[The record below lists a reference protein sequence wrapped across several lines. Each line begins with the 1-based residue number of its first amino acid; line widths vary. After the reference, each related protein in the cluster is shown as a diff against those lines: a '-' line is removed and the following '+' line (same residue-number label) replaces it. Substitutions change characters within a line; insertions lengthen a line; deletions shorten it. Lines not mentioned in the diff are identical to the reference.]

1 MANYNVDN
9 LSAYVEQN
17 KDELLNAVIFEG
29 STISRMHKQVG
40 VKKNATINILDTEP
54 TFQSA
59 SDCGFT
65 AAGDA
70 TLSQRE
76 IATGAIKVDMEIC
89 PKSLLGTYAEYLVRM
104 SAVAEGERMPFE
116 AEFTANLVNKIKA
129 GLEKAVW
136 QGDTASS
143 DTTLKHFDG
152 LLKIAGAETDVVK
165 TSLSAITTPETAY
178 AAVEKMYLAL
188 PEEALEQKACIFVA
202 PSVFRLFT
210 AALVNKNL
218 YHYAGPQNENVHEV
232 VFPGSDV
239 RVVCTPGL
247 AGLKKALA
255 TTEEN
260 LYYGT
265 DREGDEEEFDLWF
278 SKDNRAWRCTIQ
290 WNSGVQFAFPDRVVL
305 GTIA

>member
-17 KDELLNAVIFEG
+17 KDELLNALIFEG
-29 STISRMHKQVG
+29 ATISKMHKQVG
-40 VKKNATINILDTEP
+40 VKKNATINILDTNP
-54 TFQSA
+54 TFQSGD
-59 SDCGFT
+59 DCGFT
-65 AAGDA
+65 PAGAA

-76 IATGAIKVDMEIC
+76 IATGVIKVDMEIC

-136 QGDTASS
+136 QGDTAST

-152 LLKIAGAETDVVK
+152 LLKIAGAEASVVK
-165 TSLSAITTPETAY
+165 VSAAAVTTPATAWD
-178 AAVEKMYLAL
+178 AIQKMYVAL
-188 PEEALEQKACIFVA
+188 PEEALDKNACIFVS
-202 PSVFRLFT
+202 PSVFRLFMSHVV
-210 AALVNKNL
+210 ALNL
-218 YHYAGPQNENVHEV
+218 YHYAGAKNENVHE
-232 VFPGSDV
+232 FILPGTNV
-239 RVVCTPGL
+239 KVVCTQGL
-247 AGLKKALA
+247 SGLKKMVA

-260 LYYGT
+260 MYYGT
-265 DREGDEEEFDLWF
+265 DREGDAEEFDLWF

-290 WNSGVQFAFPDRVVL
+290 WNSGVQFAFPDQVVL
-305 GTIA
+305 GTIS